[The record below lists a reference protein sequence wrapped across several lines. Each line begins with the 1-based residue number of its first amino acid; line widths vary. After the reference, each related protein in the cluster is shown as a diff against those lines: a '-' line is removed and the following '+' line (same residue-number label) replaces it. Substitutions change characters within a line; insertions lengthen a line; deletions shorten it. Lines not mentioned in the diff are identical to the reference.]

1 MLNYTRISKYYRG
14 LGGVRLAVDLY
25 LPQTEERVPAVMYAG
40 RGDRR
45 EHFKEMQGIFEKL
58 LEHGYALVLP
68 DLRGNGASFGR
79 NDGFHSR
86 TEAKDLKVLMEE
98 MAGEPWCDG
107 VFGMLGGSNYGFIQ
121 DLTAAERP
129 EPLRAVIPC
138 DCHPDFYYQDYPNG
152 ASRHIDAIHGAVPE
166 LSGSPVDEDPDG
178 ILLAEARKD
187 HVTNLGFLGQYFPNM
202 HRDTVNP
209 ALGCAPQRD
218 ISIWE
223 RMDAIRYSDIKYYK
237 NGAWYDPGAAGA
249 VYAYKVFD
257 GKLLIGPWRH
267 CEIYRCNEP
276 EKNEA
281 VDVMPSALLGSAFP
295 WEEEYIRFFD
305 YSLKGMENGCFTEPP
320 VRYYTRGEEAG
331 KEWKYAADLPL
342 DSQIV
347 TSLYL
352 SREKSGTIE
361 SCYDG
366 SLSEYEESD
375 PAVIK
380 YRMDRDI
387 RLYGQRGTLDRRIEG
402 GFADEAKKCL
412 TFTTNVFEKP
422 AEITGI
428 PTLELDVTS
437 DYKDGLF
444 LAVLEEVYPDGSTCF
459 LTEGA
464 MRASH
469 AKYGRHRAYMSM
481 GLPYHPGLSSDLAEL
496 NQRMPL
502 HLDFT
507 MEAMSQLIQAGSRL
521 RLSVFCAENMYQ
533 QPECI
538 GDGCPVIGL
547 HTGNSVLKLPV
558 IAGNVTG
565 FEGALSIGKV
575 SGSGRVYV
583 FKRAVYLYLEQKWY
597 RYPCTQVYPLD
608 RETIIYKTEEFDV
621 IKKIA
626 GDQITVSAHG
636 TAEFELTAGIPER
649 KTFAAGRPWLHP
661 HRQWYCKKAMVR
673 DIEFRDQWVATVPVE
688 KCQEGFLDAGPYNTM
703 DLMLNLKLPGK
714 GEGPYPCIVGIHG
727 HGGDYDCFERLTEK
741 LLDEGYAMA
750 AVDYRATPPNRWPGL
765 MYDVKG
771 AIRFLKAHASEYGID
786 RERIGI
792 MGGSC
797 GGHLAAFIAATNG
810 DPATEGDIG
819 GNTGYDSRIRAAA
832 IYFPWTDAL
841 GFGEDI
847 YHQYPG
853 QMDKVMNSDGPFA
866 PPGYMFNFS
875 GEGKG
880 LGNLKAH
887 MYEPDY
893 RDILQKA
900 IDISPVSHVTENSA
914 PSVIIHG
921 IYECGI
927 QIPMNQS
934 VRFFEKLT
942 QKGVKS
948 LLLCNNEGL
957 FGEDP
962 EVQKAVVDFLK
973 NRV

>member
-14 LGGVRLAVDLY
+14 MDGVRLAADLY
-25 LPQTEERVPAVMYAG
+25 LPQIKEKVPAIMYAG
-40 RGDRR
+40 RGTRR
-45 EHFKEMQGIFEKL
+45 ERFEEMKGVLQKL
-58 LEHGYALVLP
+58 LENGYALVLP
-68 DLRGNGASFGR
+68 DLRGIGASFGR

-86 TEAKDLKVLMEE
+86 TEAKDLKILMEE
-98 MAGEPWCDG
+98 MAGEPWCSG
-107 VFGMLGGSNYGFIQ
+107 SFGMLGGSNNGFIQ

-129 EPLRAVIPC
+129 APLRAVIPC

-152 ASRHIDAIHGAVPE
+152 ASRHIEFIHGAPPE
-166 LSGSPVDEDPDG
+166 PAGTPVDADTDKT
-178 ILLAEARKD
+178 LLEEAQRD

-209 ALGCAPQRD
+209 KFGCAPQRD

-223 RMDAIRYSDIKYYK
+223 RMDSIRYSDIKYYK

-267 CEIYRCNEP
+267 CEMYHCND
-276 EKNEA
+276 K
-281 VDVMPSALLGSAFP
+281 PSDLPNSAFP
-295 WEEEYIRFFD
+295 WEKEYVRFFD
-305 YSLKGMENGCFTEPP
+305 YALKGIENGCFTEPP
-320 VRYYTRGEEAG
+320 IRYYTRGEERG
-331 KEWKYAADLPL
+331 REWKYAADLPL
-342 DSQIV
+342 DSQV
-347 TSLYL
+347 VSSLYL
-352 SREKSGTIE
+352 SQEKSGTID

-366 SLSEYEESD
+366 SLLECEEQNPS
-375 PAVIK
+375 VLE
-380 YRMDRDI
+380 YRMNRDI
-387 RLYGQRGTLDRRIEG
+387 RLYGPMGTLDRRIEG
-402 GFADEAKKCL
+402 GFFKESRKCL
-412 TFTTNVFEKP
+412 TFTTAAFEKP
-422 AEITGI
+422 VEITGI

-437 DYKDGLF
+437 ECRDGLF

-481 GLPYHPGLSSDLAEL
+481 GLPYHPGLSDDLAKL
-496 NQRMPL
+496 DSQTPL

-507 MEAMSQLIQAGSRL
+507 LEALSQLVQAKSRL
-521 RLSVFCAENMYQ
+521 RLSVFCAEKMYQ

-538 GDGCPVIGL
+538 GDKNPVIGL
-547 HTGNSVLKLPV
+547 HTGGSVLKLPV
-558 IAGNVTG
+558 IAANVTEFQG
-565 FEGALSIGKV
+565 TLSVEGM
-575 SGSGRVYV
+575 SGPGMLYV
-583 FKRAVYLYLEQKWY
+583 FKRAVYVYLGEKWH

-608 RETIIYKTEEFDV
+608 KETIIYKTKNFDV
-621 IKKIA
+621 IKKTA
-626 GDQITVSAHG
+626 GSQVTVTAHG
-636 TAEFELTAGIPER
+636 MAEFKLCASMPER
-649 KTFAAGRPWLHP
+649 KKFAAGRPWLHP
-661 HRQWYCKKAMVR
+661 HRHWYNKTSVR
-673 DIEFRDQWVATVPVE
+673 DIDFQDQWVATVPVE
-688 KCQEGFLDAGPYNTM
+688 KCQEGFPDAGPYNTM
-703 DLMLNLKLPGK
+703 DLMLNLKLPQKGK
-714 GEGPYPCIVGIHG
+714 APYPCIVGIHG
-727 HGGDYDCFERLTEK
+727 HGGDYDCFERLTGRI
-741 LLDEGYAMA
+741 LDEGYAMA

-771 AIRFLKAHASEYGID
+771 AIRFLKAHAAEYGID
-786 RERIGI
+786 MERIGI

-797 GGHLAAFIAATNG
+797 GGHLSAFIAATNG
-810 DPATEGDIG
+810 EPDTEGDIG
-819 GNTGYDSRIRAAA
+819 GNTSYNSRIKAAA

-847 YHQYPG
+847 FHQYPG
-853 QMDKVMNSDGPFA
+853 QIERVMNSDGPFA
-866 PPGYMFNFS
+866 PPGYMFDYS

-880 LGNLKAH
+880 LASLKAH
-887 MYEPDY
+887 MNEPEY
-893 RDILQKA
+893 QDILQRA

-914 PSVIIHG
+914 PSVIVHG

-942 QKGVKS
+942 QKGVKA
-948 LLLCNNEGL
+948 LLLCNNEGF

-962 EVQKAVVDFLK
+962 EIQKAVADFMK